1 MERFNGAFYAGM
13 VAMIGCLIGSCLPN
27 KLPVKEPVIDKV
39 VVEPTI
45 EPKVE
50 PEIQVEPT
58 PEPKPDPKKEDPKPE
73 SMDGTI
79 VMYTSDYCV
88 WCTRWKSNELQK
100 VKDATWKFKE
110 VYVTDG
116 PVPRFDIHIRGK
128 VFKHTGYMNMSAL
141 RQIVNGQ

>member
-1 MERFNGAFYAGM
+1 MGPNRFNGAFYAGM
-13 VAMIGCLIGSCLPN
+13 IGLLGGVLGSCIPD

-50 PEIQVEPT
+50 PEIQVEP
-58 PEPKPDPKKEDPKPE
+58 KKEDPKPE
-73 SMDGTI
+73 SMDNTI

-88 WCTRWKSNELQK
+88 WCTRWKAAELQK

-128 VFKHTGYMNMSAL
+128 VYRHTGYMRMSDL
-141 RQIVNGQ
+141 RQIVDSK

>member
-1 MERFNGAFYAGM
+1 MGPNRFNGAFYAGM
-13 VAMIGCLIGSCLPN
+13 VGLLGGILGSCIPD

-50 PEIQVEPT
+50 PEIKVD
-58 PEPKPDPKKEDPKPE
+58 PKPEPKKEDPKPE

-79 VMYTSDYCV
+79 VMYTSDSCIYCV
-88 WCTRWKSNELQK
+88 QWKSNELQK

-110 VYVTDG
+110 IYVTDG
-116 PVPRFDIHIRGK
+116 PVPRFDIHIRGR
-128 VFKHTGYMNMSAL
+128 VYKHTGYMRMSDL
-141 RQIVNGQ
+141 RQIVNSK